1 MTPNS
6 PVSRQEAAQE
16 LLNRRK
22 ARANLLD
29 FTRYTMPEYDT
40 NWHHEL
46 VANCLDR
53 FVAGEIKRLMI
64 FEPPRSGK
72 SEQVSRRLPAFIL
85 GRNPNASIIAASYGA
100 DLASRMNRDVQ
111 RIMDSPE
118 YIRLFPNT
126 RLFGKN
132 IRTVADGSWLRNS
145 DMFEVVEYK
154 GSYLGSGVG
163 GALTGHGGHYLICD
177 DPIKNRQEANS
188 KTMREAVWDWYI
200 STFRT
205 RLAPSGGILLTVT
218 RWHEEDIAG
227 RLLTLAENE
236 PKADQWTVI
245 NLPAISEEPIAT
257 YDKRTH
263 AGQALWPNRFSEDE
277 LEATRL
283 SLGTYEWSALY
294 QQRPR
299 PLEGGMF
306 KRHWFGEP
314 VRVAPRVAQ
323 RVRYWDKAGTE
334 SAKADYSAGV
344 LIARAPDGTFYVESV
359 IRGQWSALQRETVIK
374 QTAIADKELYGYVTI
389 WVEQEPGSGGKESA
403 EATVRNLAGFAVK
416 TERVSG
422 DKETRAMPY
431 SAQCEAGNVKIVRG
445 AWNTD
450 YLDELTDF
458 PNGTNDDQ
466 VDGSSGAFNKLAE
479 PTMISPLLQAKAKG
493 W

>member
-1 MTPNS
+1 MMNL
-6 PVSRQEAAQE
+6 PVSPEKAAAE
-16 LLNRRK
+16 LLSRRK
-22 ARANLLD
+22 ARSNLLD

-46 VANCLDR
+46 VAEHLDR
-53 FVAGEIKRLMI
+53 FVSGEIKRLMI

-100 DLASRMNRDVQ
+100 DLAARMNRDVQ

-154 GSYLGSGVG
+154 GTYLGSGVG
-163 GALTGHGGHYLICD
+163 GALTGHGGHFLICD

-188 KTMREAVWDWYI
+188 KTMRDAVWDWYI

-205 RLAPSGGILLTVT
+205 RLAPGGGILLTVT
-218 RWHEEDIAG
+218 RWHKEDIAG
-227 RLLTLAENE
+227 RLLALAESE

-245 NLPAISEEPIAT
+245 SLPAISEEPIPA
-257 YDKRTH
+257 YDRRICP
-263 AGQALWPNRFSEDE
+263 GLALWPGRFDERE

-283 SLGTYEWSALY
+283 SLGSYEWSSLY

-314 VRVAPRVAQ
+314 TGVVPKQAQ

-334 SAKADYSAGV
+334 SVDADYSAGV
-344 LIARAPDGTFYVESV
+344 LMARTIDGEFYVESV

-374 QTAIADKELYGYVTI
+374 QTAIADTESYGFVTI

-403 EATVRNLAGFAVK
+403 EATVRNLAGFVVK

-422 DKETRAMPY
+422 DKETRAMPF
-431 SAQCEAGNVKIVRG
+431 SAQCEAGNVSIATG
-445 AWNTD
+445 AWNIA

-458 PNGTNDDQ
+458 PNGKNDDQ
-466 VDGSSGAFNKLAE
+466 VDASSGAFNKLAE
-479 PTMISPLLQAKAKG
+479 PIMVSPLIQAKAKG